1 MVPETRKRHPQNKTL
16 TFINLCYERRKIDCR
31 QLTPSRKSTY
41 LLKGRKLEATSK
53 VQALAHL
60 IKL

>member
-1 MVPETRKRHPQNKTL
+1 M
-16 TFINLCYERRKIDCR
+16 
-31 QLTPSRKSTY
+31 TPSRKSTY